1 MDSEGSHWAWWRE
14 ATSSTAARLLLAIP
28 VTTGMAAEIK
38 TFWQGDRAAQEFST
52 TIQSPLLVGHQLK
65 SAFS

>member
-1 MDSEGSHWAWWRE
+1 MDSEGSHWAWWRGT
-14 ATSSTAARLLLAIP
+14 TSSTPARLPLAIP

-38 TFWQGDRAAQEFST
+38 TFWQGDPAAQEFST